1 MAFILNDGSSHIVTV
16 EQAGEDVLVRV
27 DAVVV
32 FAMRGETWR
41 LQTISQAATQLGL
54 TLDPA

>member
-27 DAVVV
+27 DGHVVL
-32 FAMRGETWR
+32 ALRGET
-41 LQTISQAATQLGL
+41 LKVQTIETGVLEAGL
-54 TLDPA
+54 TLEPA

>member
-1 MAFILNDGSSHIVTV
+1 MAFILNDGNSHIVTV

-32 FAMRGETWR
+32 FALRGETLT
-41 LQTISQAATQLGL
+41 LQTIAQGAIQLGL